1 MKHIKLLSTFFI
13 FTSLFMASSLNVCA
27 YELPSEINVG
37 IHSLGRQTS
46 FKVLNTEI
54 TFDGDDFYSSKGF
67 TIESDGDYITI
78 INASEDEEI
87 GDFKKETSII
97 SPIDGELLKLNNRTY
112 RGDVYFVSDGN
123 GIIAVNQLNSIEE
136 YLYSV
141 VPSEMPSSWDIEAVK
156 AQAVAART
164 YTLTRMGVHNS
175 SGYDLC
181 DSIHCQVYSG
191 TSTETA
197 NATKAVD
204 KTEGIIATYNGKPIE
219 ALYSASSGGHTDDS
233 ENVWSNTVPY
243 LRGVKEINEIDATKW
258 TREFSKSQI
267 QKLVES
273 SGDDIGSIENML
285 ITSTSN
291 GGRVQEL
298 KIVGSKGTKTL
309 TKDSIRSF
317 FSPAGG
323 SLMSRMFTISYDS
336 GNIAYNDSTTYTA
349 GYVIGSDSNSDK
361 TKKLNEKKLIKKIDF
376 TKNDSDDK
384 DSDKDSNKETDDDSK
399 RPPTT
404 NQPIGDF
411 NKFILTGYGNGHGVG
426 MSQRGAYGMAKLGYT
441 YDEIL
446 KHYYTGIELE

>member
-1 MKHIKLLSTFFI
+1 
-13 FTSLFMASSLNVCA
+13 MASSLNVCA

-37 IHSLGRQTS
+37 LQSLGRQTS

-54 TFDGDDFYSSKGF
+54 SFDGDEFYSSKGF

-78 INASEDEEI
+78 INASEDEKI
-87 GDFKKETSII
+87 GDFKKETPII
-97 SPIDGELLKLNNRTY
+97 SSIDGELLKLNNRTY
-112 RGDVYFVSDGN
+112 RGDVYFISDGN
-123 GIIAVNQLNSIEE
+123 GIIAVNQLDSVEE

-191 TSTETA
+191 ISTETA

-219 ALYSASSGGHTDDS
+219 ALYSASDGGHTDDS

-243 LRGVKEINEIDATKW
+243 LRGVKEVNEIDATKW

-267 QKLVES
+267 QKLVEA
-273 SGDDIGSIENML
+273 SGDDIGSIENM
-285 ITSTSN
+285 IVSSTSN

-298 KIVGSKGTKTL
+298 KIVGSKGTKIL
-309 TKDSIRSF
+309 TKESIRSF

-336 GNIAYNDSTTYTA
+336 GNIAYNDLTTFLTA

-361 TKKLNEKKLIKKIDF
+361 TKKLNEKNLITKIDF
-376 TKNDSDDK
+376 TKNDSDDT
-384 DSDKDSNKETDDDSK
+384 KDSNKDSDDDS
-399 RPPTT
+399 READ
-404 NQPIGDF
+404 NQ
-411 NKFILTGYGNGHGVG
+411 
-426 MSQRGAYGMAKLGYT
+426 SA
-441 YDEIL
+441 
-446 KHYYTGIELE
+446 